1 MKSKLIQLVAMLS
14 LLVAGGAAMAQEIQ
28 ERTIR
33 FGHLN
38 NTDHPTSTGVK
49 KFAELVAAKSGG
61 KIKVQEFAA
70 SQLGNELQQQSAM
83 QGGVQEMLVASTT
96 SLAGIVKE
104 FGLFDF
110 PFLFSNARQ
119 ADAMVDG
126 PLGKMISDKLAEK
139 GVVVLGFFDLGFRNV
154 TNSKRPITKAEDLE
168 GLKLRVIPNPVFLET
183 FKTFKANPMPM
194 PFAELYGALESKAV
208 DGQENPYSVILSSKF
223 YEVNKFVSGT
233 NHVYATNPIQI
244 SKRFWDK
251 LSPAEHK
258 LLQDAAIEAQNY
270 QRVVSREVGRQG
282 PDRTQGQGHGVQRHR
297 TRRAG
302 PHACRSQAHP
312 RQVRRFLRAG
322 RGELVQER
330 AGARLQALIFFAG
343 GRLIRTAGHRAAV
356 LLPSLKRGGLGRWL
370 CCFLASLI
378 TRTVLVPRHCSA
390 VAGKCIALLTL

>member
-1 MKSKLIQLVAMLS
+1 MRSKLIQLTAMLS
-14 LLVAGGAAMAQEIQ
+14 LLAAGGAALAQDIQ

-38 NTDHPTSTGVK
+38 NPDHPTSAGVK

-61 KIKVQEFAA
+61 KIKVQEYAS
-70 SQLGNELQQQSAM
+70 SQLGNELQQQSAL

-110 PFLFSNARQ
+110 PFLFSNAHQ

-126 PLGKMISDKLAEK
+126 PLGKMLSGRLADK

-183 FKTFKANPMPM
+183 FKTFKANPIPM

-208 DGQENPYSVILSSKF
+208 DGQENPFAVILSSKF
-223 YEVNKFVSGT
+223 YEVNKYVSAT

-251 LSPAEHK
+251 LSPVEQK

-270 QRVVSREVGRQG
+270 QRVVSRE
-282 PDRTQGQGHGVQRHR
+282 
-297 TRRAG
+297 
-302 PHACRSQAHP
+302 
-312 RQVRRFLRAG
+312 
-322 RGELVQER
+322 
-330 AGARLQALIFFAG
+330 
-343 GRLIRTAGHRAAV
+343 
-356 LLPSLKRGGLGRWL
+356 
-370 CCFLASLI
+370 ASGK
-378 TRTVLVPRHCSA
+378 A
-390 VAGKCIALLTL
+390 VAELKAKGMIYNDIAPAELARMRAEVKPVHDKFAASYDPAVMTLFKSELERVSKL